1 MNIIVGGIMQ
11 ESNTFSEATSGL
23 DDFRR
28 LLFLEGE
35 ELLADTLPGGAPMP
49 HNELAG
55 FRQAAQEQ
63 GVRLAP
69 TLFMQAASSGRMR
82 REPLDELKRL
92 LLERLAPLLPC
103 DGLLFAFHG
112 AWVAE
117 DNDDATGE
125 FVAMLR
131 AAVGPDVPIV
141 ISLDSHA
148 NVTRQMAANIDG
160 LIGYRTFPHIDHA
173 ETGYRAASLLFAIA
187 RGEIARPVI
196 RLAKAPMIVPAENHT
211 TDRGPMLA
219 LLREAAEGERA
230 GDSLATSLFAV
241 QPWLDVAE
249 MGFGVVV
256 LGADA
261 ARAEAEAERL
271 AALAW
276 SKREQF
282 AVRLYSV
289 EEAVRLAPTE
299 PKLGPLVISDS
310 ADSPGAGSPGDSNF
324 VLRRL
329 LALGAERE
337 LACLLSMVDAPAARL
352 AVDAGEGGVVKL
364 EVGHSI
370 SRSMGEPFAIEARVV
385 RVGGGTFRF
394 GGGMAAGVVANMG
407 RCAVVAIGSIS
418 LLLMEYPV
426 FTGDPAMYRS
436 VGLEPADADV
446 VLVKSASQFRAE
458 YEKLTSRICILDT
471 PGASTANLTGL
482 TFRRVPRPMYPFE
495 DHFLPE
501 GR

>member
-1 MNIIVGGIMQ
+1 MNIIVGGILQ
-11 ESNTFSEATSGL
+11 ESNTFSEAPGGL

-35 ELLADTLPGGAPMP
+35 ELLADALPNGAPMP

-55 FRQAAQEQ
+55 FRQAAKER

-69 TLFMQAASSGRMR
+69 TLFMQAASTGRMR

-92 LLERLAPLLPC
+92 LLRRVEPHLPC
-103 DGLLFAFHG
+103 DGILFALHG
-112 AWVAE
+112 AWAAV
-117 DNDDATGE
+117 DQDDATGE
-125 FVAMLR
+125 IVAMLR
-131 AAVGPDVPIV
+131 AAAGPDVPIV
-141 ISLDSHA
+141 VTLDSHA
-148 NVTRQMAANIDG
+148 NVTRQIAANVDG
-160 LIGYRTFPHIDHA
+160 LIGYRTFPHIDYA
-173 ETGYRAASLLFAIA
+173 ETGYRAANLLFAIV
-187 RGEIARPVI
+187 RGEMARPVI

-211 TDRGPMLA
+211 TDRGPMLE
-219 LLREAAEGERA
+219 LLREAANGERA
-230 GDSLATSLFAV
+230 GASLATSLFAV

-276 SKREQF
+276 SKRGQF

-289 EEAVRLAPTE
+289 EEAVRLALAE
-299 PKLGPLVISDS
+299 PKNGPLVISDS
-310 ADSPGAGSPGDSNF
+310 ADSPGAGSPGDSNH

-329 LALGAERE
+329 LALGADRQ
-337 LACLLSMVDAPAARL
+337 LDFLLSMVDAPAARL
-352 AVDAGEGGVVKL
+352 AAEAGEGSIVKL
-364 EVGHSI
+364 EVGHTI
-370 SRSMGEPFAIEARVV
+370 SRSMGEPLAIEARVV
-385 RVGGGTFRF
+385 RVGDGAFRF

-407 RCAVVAIGSIS
+407 RCAVVAIGRIS

-426 FTGDPAMYRS
+426 FTGDPAMFRS
-436 VGLEPADADV
+436 VGLEPAEADV

-458 YEKLTSRICILDT
+458 YEKLTARICILDT
-471 PGASTANLTGL
+471 PGASTANLASL

-495 DHFLPE
+495 DNFLPDF
-501 GR
+501 R